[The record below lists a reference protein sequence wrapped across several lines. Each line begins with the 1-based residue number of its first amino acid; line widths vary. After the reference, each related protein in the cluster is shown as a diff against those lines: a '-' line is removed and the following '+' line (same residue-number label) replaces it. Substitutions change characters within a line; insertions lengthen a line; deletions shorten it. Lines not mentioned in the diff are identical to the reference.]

1 MRSINGMFPYNN
13 PQNKGLCYDV
23 RNAVVEVISPSNIR
37 WVQPAEMTALI
48 QPACERARAAH
59 AGTYRTTGASA
70 SWFGPYSCIVSG
82 NGMNIPSYINAQLFP
97 RVKTNTGKR
106 WKEHKRNSDIIVT
119 DAIRGSLQ
127 LDFKPGLS
135 SLQTM
140 GLGES
145 LSHRAKDTGLYP
157 VTSDGYVVI
166 DGRKFVDFPI
176 YKHYIRAIGNED
188 RDPRQPG
195 FNIKTYEF
203 GLKAALASHLIDE
216 PLVVECLADANASTV
231 ELLSTLAEMPETV
244 KQALSAIRTI
254 IDMYKETRK
263 KAFRIYNKGGIGSAA
278 NTAWR
283 NSVECADA
291 IVSVWMAWRFGIR
304 PNVYLLEDCIDILYS
319 EKKDFIRT
327 RKFVQKDF
335 TVPSPGLS
343 PVTTADVP
351 IRLRCFIKRLYDISR
366 PEALLMQRLTING
379 AIALYELTP
388 LSWALDYFVNLGDI
402 VSSNF
407 NNTPAL
413 AEGSTFSWQ
422 VIDQTVSFG
431 SPEQGFINVRLALYR
446 RDVINPSSITCLSFN
461 SDLGFDQIF
470 DLISVG
476 WNIFKNDL
484 PRDVKVKYKP
494 YIPYTE

>member
-1 MRSINGMFPYNN
+1 MRIIDGMFPYND
-13 PQNKGLCYDV
+13 PQKDGRCYEV
-23 RNAVVEVISPSNIR
+23 RQSVVEVISPTKVR
-37 WVQPAEMTALI
+37 WVQPVEMTELI
-48 QPACERARAAH
+48 RPACEQARAAH
-59 AGTYRTTGASA
+59 AGQYRTSGASA
-70 SWFGPYSCIVSG
+70 SWFGPFSCVVSG
-82 NGMNIPSYINAQLFP
+82 TGMNIPSYTNAQLFP

-119 DAIRGSLQ
+119 NALRGSLQ
-127 LDFKPGLS
+127 IDFKPGFTI
-135 SLQTM
+135 LQTY
-140 GLGES
+140 GSGAS
-145 LSHRAKDTGLYP
+145 PNHRAKDTGLFP
-157 VTSDGYVVI
+157 VTKEGYVVI
-166 DGRKFVDFPI
+166 NGRTFVDFNI
-176 YKHYIRAIGNED
+176 YKHYTRMIGNED
-188 RDPRQPG
+188 RDPRPPG
-195 FNIKTYEF
+195 FTNKGYEF
-203 GLKAALASHLIDE
+203 SLKAAIATQSIDE
-216 PLVVECLADANASTV
+216 PLIVECLADANASTV

-254 IDMYKETRK
+254 VSMYKETRK
-263 KAFRIYNKGGIGSAA
+263 KAFRIYNKGGVGSAV

-283 NSVECADA
+283 NSVECANA
-291 IVSVWMAWRFGIR
+291 IVDVWMAWRFGIR

-327 RKFVQKDF
+327 RKFVQRDL
-335 TVPSPGLS
+335 TIPSPGLP
-343 PVTTADVP
+343 PVTSADVP
-351 IRLRCFIKRLYDISR
+351 IRLRCFIKRLFDITR
-366 PEALLMQRLTING
+366 PEALLMQRLTVNG

-402 VSSNF
+402 VSSQF

-422 VIDQTVSFG
+422 VVDRTISFG

>member
-1 MRSINGMFPYNN
+1 MRTIDGMFPDNN
-13 PQNKGLCYDV
+13 PQKQGLFCDV
-23 RNAVVEVISPSNIR
+23 RKTVLEVISPTQTR
-37 WVQPAEMTALI
+37 WVQPDEMTALI
-48 QPACERARAAH
+48 QPACEAARAAH
-59 AGTYRTTGASA
+59 AGQYRTEGASA
-70 SWFGPYSCIVSG
+70 SWFGPHSCVVSG
-82 NGMNIPSYINAQLFP
+82 DGLNIPSYTNAQLFP

-106 WKEHKRNSDIIVT
+106 WKEHKRTSDIIVT
-119 DAIRGSLQ
+119 STLRGSLQ
-127 LDFKPGLS
+127 IDFIPGLTV
-135 SLQTM
+135 LQK
-140 GLGES
+140 LGNNNPNFQ
-145 LSHRAKDTGLYP
+145 AKHTGLFP

-166 DGRKFVDFPI
+166 EGRTFVDFPI
-176 YKHYIRAIGNED
+176 YKWYVRMVVGED
-188 RDPRQPG
+188 KDPRPPG
-195 FNIKTYEF
+195 FTTKGYEF
-203 GLKAALASHLIDE
+203 NLKAALMQYSIDE
-216 PLVVECLADANASTV
+216 PLVVECLANANSATV

-244 KQALSAIRTI
+244 KQAISGIRTI
-254 IDMYKETRK
+254 IDMYKEARK
-263 KAFRIYNKGGIGSAA
+263 KAFRIYNKGGAGSAA

-283 NSVECADA
+283 NSIECANA
-291 IVSVWMAWRFGIR
+291 IVDVWMTWRFGIR
-304 PNVYLLEDCIDILYS
+304 PNVYLIEDCIDILYS

-327 RKFVQKDF
+327 RKFVQRDF
-335 TVPSPGLS
+335 TVPSPGPS

-351 IRLRCFIKRLYDISR
+351 IGLRCFIKRLYDISQ
-366 PEALLMQRLTING
+366 PEALLMQRLTLNG

-402 VSSNF
+402 IASNF

-422 VIDQTVSFG
+422 VEDTNVSFG
-431 SPEQGFINVRLALYR
+431 SPEQGYINVRLALYR

-494 YIPYTE
+494 HIPYTE

>member
-1 MRSINGMFPYNN
+1 MRTIDGMFPDDN
-13 PQNKGLCYDV
+13 PQNFGLFCDV
-23 RNAVVEVISPSNIR
+23 KQAVVEVISPTQVR
-37 WVQPAEMTALI
+37 WIQPAEMTALI
-48 QPACERARAAH
+48 QPACEAARAAH
-59 AGTYRTTGASA
+59 AGQYRTQGASA
-70 SWFGPYSCIVSG
+70 SWFGPHSCIVSG
-82 NGMNIPSYINAQLFP
+82 DGLNIPSYINAQLFP

-106 WKEHKRNSDIIVT
+106 WKEHKRTSDIIVT
-119 DAIRGSLQ
+119 NVLRGSLQ
-127 LDFKPGLS
+127 LDFKPGLTV
-135 SLQTM
+135 LQK
-140 GLGES
+140 LGS
-145 LSHRAKDTGLYP
+145 NSPNVSAADTGLFP

-166 DGRKFVDFPI
+166 DGRRFADFQI
-176 YKHYIRAIGNED
+176 YKWYTRIIGNED
-188 RDPRQPG
+188 KDPRPPG
-195 FNIKTYEF
+195 FSIKDYEYN
-203 GLKAALASHLIDE
+203 LKASFLEHSIDE
-216 PLVVECLADANASTV
+216 PLVVECLADANSATV

-244 KQALSAIRTI
+244 KQALSGIRTI
-254 IDMYKETRK
+254 VEMYKEARK
-263 KAFRIYNKGGIGSAA
+263 KAFRIYNKGGAGSAA

-283 NSVECADA
+283 NSIECANA
-291 IVSVWMAWRFGIR
+291 IVDVWMTWRFGIR
-304 PNVYLLEDCIDILYS
+304 PNVYLIEDCIDILYS

-327 RKFVQKDF
+327 RKFVQKEF
-335 TVPSPGLS
+335 SVPSPGLP
-343 PVTTADVP
+343 PVTSADVP

-366 PEALLMQRLTING
+366 PEALLMQRVTLNG

-402 VSSNF
+402 IASKF

-422 VIDQTVSFG
+422 IQDSTVSFG
-431 SPEQGFINVRLALYR
+431 SLEQGYINVRLALYR

-494 YIPYTE
+494 HIPYTE